1 MSSKAV
7 SSQPSADK
15 YQAVDARWLARR
27 RWARVGWAYAILL
40 ILATLVL
47 GLFYTAFVTSLKDN
61 PLEWPPNF
69 APPQLSPANW
79 AAATRLGAEGGDNP
93 WLGGFGVGKSL
104 IFEVTYFVPDGVNF
118 TAPEAEVP
126 ARRASARLVSPPPRP
141 LAADYTS
148 FEMTEVGHE
157 AASFE
162 EQAGE
167 AVTYRFTFQ
176 HDGAGPRVQ
185 QLPLDLTLD
194 RDAWREGAR
203 VLDATLPPAR
213 IERRGRVASWDNLS
227 PGFVGYTFKNYVR
240 VFRNTTDRQGSSLF
254 WRWIV
259 NTFVYAGVRVV
270 AAILFASMAGYAL
283 ARMQFPGRWALFL
296 LVLFSQMVPAQVT
309 FISNYLVLRD
319 GIFGLSRLFGV
330 DTLLNTLPGL
340 IVGGAGATALV
351 AASSVFIMKQFFESI
366 PPSIEEA
373 ARIDGANPLQVFFR
387 VVFPLA
393 TPALGALTILT
404 FQANW
409 NDFFWPLVTMTSRES
424 YTLPIGLLTFRE
436 AYGAAG
442 DWGLILAGAFLSM
455 VPILILFVVF
465 QRYFVEGASFSG
477 LKG

>member
-1 MSSKAV
+1 MSSRAAN
-7 SSQPSADK
+7 PDFSA
-15 YQAVDARWLARR
+15 QRGEVVDPRWLARR
-27 RWARVGWAYAILL
+27 RWARVGWAYALL
-40 ILATLVL
+40 VIFGTLVL
-47 GLFYTAFVTSLKDN
+47 GLFYVAFTASLKDN
-61 PLEWPPNF
+61 PLEWPPDL
-69 APPQLSPANW
+69 APAQLSPANW
-79 AAATRLGAEGGDNP
+79 SAATRLGAQGAGNP
-93 WLGGFGVGKSL
+93 WLGGFEPGRSL
-104 IFEVTYFVPDGVNF
+104 DFDVTYFVPDGVSF
-118 TAPEAEVP
+118 SAPEAEVP
-126 ARRASARLVSPPPRP
+126 ARRFSARLVTPPRRP

-148 FEMTEVGHE
+148 FDMTEANRE
-157 AASFE
+157 PASLDD
-162 EQAGE
+162 ASGE

-176 HDGAGPRVQ
+176 HDGEGPMVQ
-185 QLPLDLTLD
+185 LLPFNLTLE
-194 RDAWREGAR
+194 RDPWREGVR
-203 VLDATLPPAR
+203 VLSATLPPDR

-227 PGFVGYTFKNYVR
+227 PGFIGYTFKNYVR
-240 VFRNTTDRQGSSLF
+240 VFRNTTDRSGDSLF

-259 NTFVYAGVRVV
+259 NTFIYATVRVFTAV
-270 AAILFASMAGYAL
+270 VFASMAGYAL
-283 ARMQFPGRWALFL
+283 ARMQFPGRWVLFV

-340 IVGGAGATALV
+340 IIGGSGATALV

-404 FQANW
+404 FQSNW
-409 NDFFWPLVTMTSRES
+409 NDFFWPLVTMTSRGS

-455 VPILILFVVF
+455 VPILILFAVF